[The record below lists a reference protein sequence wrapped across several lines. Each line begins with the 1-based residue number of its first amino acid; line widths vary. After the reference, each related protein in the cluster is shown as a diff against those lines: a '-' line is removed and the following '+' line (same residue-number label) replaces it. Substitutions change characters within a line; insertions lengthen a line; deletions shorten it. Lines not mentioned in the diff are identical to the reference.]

1 MRYYEYKRMNVKQTL
16 RQALGDRAFFF
27 AWLLM
32 TLLVVT
38 IIILGASYIRP
49 SDLQLPVRYS
59 SFGIT
64 NFYRDKWYYLIS
76 FVVFGLIVLVM
87 HTGISLRLLTAKG
100 RAFALAFLWMTVAM
114 LLIAS
119 VTIYALFRVV
129 TLSQ

>member
-1 MRYYEYKRMNVKQTL
+1 MNFKHTL
-16 RQALGDRAFFF
+16 TQALSDRAFFF
-27 AWLLM
+27 VWLLM
-32 TLLVVT
+32 TLLVVV
-38 IIILGASYIRP
+38 IIVLGATYIRP

-64 NFYRDKWYYLIS
+64 NFYRDKWYYLIN
-76 FVVFGLIVLVM
+76 FILFGLLVLVM
-87 HTGISLRLLTAKG
+87 HTGISLRLLAAKG
-100 RAFALAFLWMTVAM
+100 RSFALAFLWMTVAM

>member
-1 MRYYEYKRMNVKQTL
+1 MNFKHTL
-16 RQALGDRAFFF
+16 TQALSDRAFFF
-27 AWLLM
+27 VWLLM
-32 TLLVVT
+32 TLLVVV
-38 IIILGASYIRP
+38 IIVLGATYIRP

-76 FVVFGLIVLVM
+76 FILFGLLVLVM
-87 HTGISLRLLTAKG
+87 HTGISLRLLAAKG
-100 RAFALAFLWMTVAM
+100 RSFALAFLWMTVAM

>member
-1 MRYYEYKRMNVKQTL
+1 MNFKHTLKQ
-16 RQALGDRAFFF
+16 AFSDRAFFF

-32 TLLVVT
+32 ALLAVA
-38 IIILGASYIRP
+38 IIILGATYIRP

-76 FVVFGLIVLVM
+76 FVLFGLLVLVM
-87 HTGISLRLLTAKG
+87 HTGISLRLLAAKG

>member
-1 MRYYEYKRMNVKQTL
+1 MNFKHTL
-16 RQALGDRAFFF
+16 TQALSDRAFFF
-27 AWLLM
+27 VWLLM
-32 TLLVVT
+32 TLLVVV
-38 IIILGASYIRP
+38 IIVLGATYIRP

-76 FVVFGLIVLVM
+76 FILFGLLVLVM
-87 HTGISLRLLTAKG
+87 HTGISLRLLSAKG
-100 RAFALAFLWMTVAM
+100 RSFALAFLWMTVAM

>member
-1 MRYYEYKRMNVKQTL
+1 MRYYKNKLMNFRSSL
-16 RQALGDRAFFF
+16 SHILADRAFLF
-27 AWLLM
+27 AWILM
-32 TLLVVT
+32 LMLVVV

-49 SDLQLPVRYS
+49 SDLQVPVRYS

-76 FVVFGLIVLVM
+76 FVLFGLLIVVM
-87 HTGISLRLLTAKG
+87 HTGISLRLLSAKG
-100 RAFALAFLWMTVAM
+100 RPFALGFIWLSIAM
-114 LLIAS
+114 LSVAA